1 MTNAEKLTLKK
12 HACHIRMGVI
22 EGTHSAGC
30 GHPGGSLSIADVLS
44 YLYFKELNVD
54 PAQPKM
60 ANRDRL
66 VLSKGHAA
74 PALYAALAERGF
86 FPVEELKT
94 LRKIGSRL
102 QGHPNMNS
110 VPGVDMSTGSLGQGI
125 SCAAGMA
132 KAAKYLHKDDVRVY
146 ALLGDGEIEEGE
158 VWEAF
163 LFAAKYKLDNL
174 CVIIDLN
181 GLQIDGPTSE
191 VMPTDPVDAK
201 MRDFGFRTVT
211 IDGHDF
217 AQIEDA
223 FQYFHTQT
231 GAPTAVLMNTTK
243 GKGVSYM
250 ENQVGW
256 HGKAPNDEEYKIA
269 MDELNAQ
276 LAELEAQV

>member
-125 SCAAGMA
+125 SAACGMA
-132 KAAKYLHKDDVRVY
+132 LAARLNGSGYRVY
-146 ALLGDGEIEEGE
+146 TLIGDGESEEGE
-158 VWEAF
+158 VWEA
-163 LFAAKYKLDNL
+163 LMFAARYNLDNL
-174 CVIIDLN
+174 CVVIDYN
-181 GLQIDGPTSE
+181 GLQIDGPIDRILAPAPYEKKLEGFGAHVVT
-191 VMPTDPVDAK
+191 MDA
-201 MRDFGFRTVT
+201 
-211 IDGHDF
+211 HDF
-217 AQIEDA
+217 DSIRRA
-223 FQYFHTQT
+223 FDEAKTVP
-231 GAPTAVLMNTTK
+231 GKPTVIIAHSVK
-243 GKGVSYM
+243 GKGVSFM
-250 ENQVGW
+250 ENQAGW
-256 HGKAPNDEEYKIA
+256 HGKAPNAEQR
-269 MDELNAQ
+269 AQ
-276 LAELEAQV
+276 ALKELEG